1 MTLFFALKYAY
12 VTLNFSFFRER
23 QWFLI
28 LIKHNVNVFFDEF
41 LPSANLVINLN
52 FFFLLYRFNYGTVTS
67 LIIKKWGEK
76 IFEP

>member
-1 MTLFFALKYAY
+1 MTTLFALKY
-12 VTLNFSFFRER
+12 VSFLFFEG

-28 LIKHNVNVFFDEF
+28 LIKCERFSRRIFFV

-52 FFFLLYRFNYGTVTS
+52 FFLPFSLYRFNYGTVTS

>member
-28 LIKHNVNVFFDEF
+28 LIKYNVNVFFDEF

-52 FFFLLYRFNYGTVTS
+52 FFFFFFTVLIMAQLL
-67 LIIKKWGEK
+67 L
-76 IFEP
+76 

>member
-12 VTLNFSFFRER
+12 VNFSFFRER

-28 LIKHNVNVFFDEF
+28 LIKHNVNVFFEF